1 MRIANQSGKE
11 NIMQTAQ
18 SKARPKRKATNLSV
32 RVDLLQIAREDNL
45 NLSGMLENSLL
56 DYCKK
61 KREKDWVEENKA
73 GIDAYNDRID
83 RNGVFASKHRR
94 F

>member
-1 MRIANQSGKE
+1 VP
-11 NIMQTAQ
+11 TTQ
-18 SKARPKRKATNLSV
+18 SKEKPKRKPTNLSV

-45 NLSGMLENSLL
+45 NLSGMLESTLL

-61 KREKDWVEENKA
+61 KREKEWVEENKE
-73 GIDAYNDRID
+73 GIEAYNDRID
-83 RNGVFASKHRR
+83 RSGVFATKHRG